1 MLNVIITEL
10 DFGFSFLKKKNG
22 HPPSEST
29 NHVQA
34 SPASSQ
40 DTAAETPSSS
50 TATTAVATSSDQ
62 VTEEIANGYRLDYSS
77 HCPSLVLW
85 CRHVSTKISTDRE

>member
-1 MLNVIITEL
+1 MKINVNVVITDV
-10 DFGFSFLKKKNG
+10 DFGFFFSKKNG

-29 NHVQA
+29 NHVPV

-77 HCPSLVLW
+77 RCHPLVLFSS
-85 CRHVSTKISTDRE
+85 CCSQ